1 MIKKYKLD
9 LEIDKIDFS
18 KWNNLS
24 NGTIHLINEQ
34 KKHIKSLNNMMYLT
48 AILLFSTLFIYNFK
62 YHEYVFFILSIVIF
76 VITLYTI
83 TSKIK
88 AKKSIKY
95 LLYSKEKLKENSS
108 KLKVRIY
115 LSKSFDR
122 ADIFFNYTLH
132 FICSISI
139 MIWSLAE
146 IFSVT

>member
-1 MIKKYKLD
+1 MIKRYKLD

-48 AILLFSTLFIYNFK
+48 AILLFSTLFIYHFK
-62 YHEYVFFILSIVIF
+62 YHEYVFFTLSIIIF

-88 AKKSIKY
+88 AKKSIKH

-122 ADIFFNYTLH
+122 GDIFFNYTLH
-132 FICSISI
+132 FIWSISI

-146 IFSVT
+146 IFSVI